1 MKKRYDEV
9 ELRQLV
15 GAVNQRRGWDFSSMR
30 DWLAPTPWEYTA
42 VVRTMLKSSDE
53 VLDVG
58 SGGGE
63 RLLAL
68 APYLALG
75 VGIDPDPVRVAAATE
90 KAREQPKLR
99 FAIGDARLRSLTD
112 SFDVI
117 LNRHAPFDLTAA
129 AAHLRPGGR
138 FITQQVGE
146 RNMGVV
152 HAALGRRRAA
162 PTITRSGV
170 EAVEGLAVDRFEEYD
185 VEYVVQDIE
194 SLLFSAQRPR
204 PASRRHGC
212 RLRANLCGHAQPGT
226 RRQCR

>member
-1 MKKRYDEV
+1 
-9 ELRQLV
+9 
-15 GAVNQRRGWDFSSMR
+15 MR

-152 HAALGRRRAA
+152 HAALGQRRAA

-194 SLLFSAQRPR
+194 SLLFWLNALDLRHADMDAGSALTSVDTLNRVLEGNVDDR
-204 PASRRHGC
+204 GFVTNEHRYLVVAHRI
-212 RLRANLCGHAQPGT
+212 
-226 RRQCR
+226 